1 MYNSKVNK
9 DNYNVSIDGYDLIAE
24 SFNANEA
31 YNRRETGRK
40 NIIGGTQAVIR
51 TNYIHR
57 DYSFTTHLLIDPL
70 YPDVYDDLFREWMS
84 KPVEVISKHM
94 GGKFNAEVIVK
105 KLNDKVSPNYL
116 SIEIQVLEIPDVE
129 SLIPN
134 DKFKSP
140 ANKKSKVTV
149 KSTKGKNKNKNK
161 NSKGKGKTSKGKG
174 KTGKKKTT
182 KNKNSKGKGKTSKGK
197 TKGNN
202 ITKTK

>member
-1 MYNSKVNK
+1 MYDSKVNK
-9 DNYNVSIDGYDLIAE
+9 DYYNVSIEGYDMIAE
-24 SFNANEA
+24 TITANES

-70 YPDVYDDLFREWMS
+70 YPDVYDDIFKEWMS